1 MLYLRS
7 DTMDI
12 ATSSISYFEEQLTHQ
27 LKLATARLSISDVED
42 EDKDPVWTENARN
55 DDEDSEYDSDRDWEA
70 VSNIH
75 YLCCM
80 LVHYEYCVC
89 TMKLN
94 KVISK

>member
-42 EDKDPVWTENARN
+42 EDKDSAWTENARN

-70 VSNIH
+70 VSKLIH
-75 YLCCM
+75 ILCWYIM
-80 LVHYEYCVC
+80 SIVYV
-89 TMKLN
+89 KLN
-94 KVISK
+94 